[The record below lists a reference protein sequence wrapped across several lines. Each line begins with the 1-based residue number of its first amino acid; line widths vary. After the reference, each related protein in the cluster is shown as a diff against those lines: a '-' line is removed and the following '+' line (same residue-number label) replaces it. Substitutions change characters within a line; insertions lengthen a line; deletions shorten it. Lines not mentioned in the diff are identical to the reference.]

1 MRSHLPDQRVHSG
14 ESPAFAIRVLHNFFS
29 LLPVFP
35 ANDTGARVG
44 RYIIASTTAKYSEP
58 ANILSIPCDLA
69 FACSHRNEIDDTG
82 ATLLADTGCS
92 AVIEG
97 ASAPCTKAAK
107 AVFRKRGLSFAP
119 HLATLCGSG
128 IVSGLA
134 LATNPLVAKESIND
148 RVEEKMKAI
157 FTDVKATATE
167 FNARGDYGAGN
178 PIETAAVWEKC
189 RNAENGCLVG
199 SLLEWPSNSQF

>member
-1 MRSHLPDQRVHSG
+1 M
-14 ESPAFAIRVLHNFFS
+14 
-29 LLPVFP
+29 
-35 ANDTGARVG
+35 G

-58 ANILSIPCDLA
+58 SNILSIPCDLA

-119 HLATLCGSG
+119 HVATLAGSG

-134 LATNPLVAKESIND
+134 LATNPLGAKENIND

-157 FTDVKATATE
+157 FNDVKATATE
-167 FNARGDYGAGN
+167 FNARGDYGAGDRSMLYM
-178 PIETAAVWEKC
+178 ELYM
-189 RNAENGCLVG
+189 ENCNKRKSTDCLYI
-199 SLLEWPSNSQF
+199 S